1 MASSTGRVS
10 FCRKGIELSDKD
22 IPTAYQAAEVER
34 KWYAFW
40 LEKNSFV
47 ADVESPR
54 PAFSIVLPP
63 PNVTGSLHM
72 GHALNIT
79 LQDILI
85 RWKRMKGFNALWVPG
100 TDHAG
105 IATQN
110 VVERQL
116 AAEGLD
122 RRDIGREK
130 FEARVWEWKEVAE
143 KRILGQMRRLGC
155 ACDWS
160 RTRFTLDEGL
170 SSAVREVFVRLYEEG
185 LIYRGEYLVNW
196 CPRCSTAISDL
207 EVEYA
212 PARGKLW
219 HLRYPVQGGGFVVVA
234 TTRPETMLG
243 DTAVMVHP
251 DDDRYRLLHGKTVT
265 LPLMNREIP
274 LLADAFVDKEFGTG
288 AVKVTPGHDPN
299 DFEAGRRHGL
309 EVVKVIGE
317 DGRMTAAAGNYQGL
331 DRFEARRQ
339 VVADLDAL
347 GLIDKIEEH
356 EHNVG
361 RCQRC
366 DTVIEPLVS
375 TQWFVKVGPLA
386 EVALKAVQD
395 RKTVFIPDNYG
406 RVYFEWMSNIHDWC
420 ISRQLWWGH
429 RIPAWFC
436 DRCGGLTVARETP
449 EQCAQCGSDQLRQES
464 DVLDTWFS
472 SGLWPFST
480 LGWPEK
486 TADLET
492 YYPTS
497 TLVTGF
503 DIIFFWVAR
512 MMMMG
517 LHFMGDV
524 PFRQVHIN
532 GLVRDEQ
539 GRKMSKSLGNVVDP
553 LDIIE
558 NYGADSI
565 RFTLSSMAVPG
576 TDIPFSVSRM
586 AGYRAFCNKIWNAGR
601 FLLLNLDRDT
611 PVAADRIEELR
622 KAGELG
628 LEDVWIL
635 GRLQQVIAATDDNL
649 EKFRFH
655 EASNDLYHFFWNDL
669 CSWYIELIKNR
680 IASDDRRRRESA
692 ATVGLFLLE
701 TSLRLLHPFIP
712 FVTEELWQRLPHE
725 GEVLLDAAFPAA
737 RQDWIEEGAMA
748 DMAQLQELISAIRTT
763 RTENRVAPRDKVP
776 ARLVC
781 REGSRPF
788 LESQK
793 HHLENLASIEPIEFV
808 SALGTVGQ
816 SIQGVS
822 SLAEFS
828 LLLED
833 VVDLEA
839 EKDRLRK
846 QIESLEADAARQQSQ
861 LANEAFVSKAPEH
874 VVEGVRQRL
883 RETLDR
889 LEKTKKQLHGLS

>member
-1 MASSTGRVS
+1 MR
-10 FCRKGIELSDKD
+10 DKD

-34 KWYAFW
+34 KWYSFW

-47 ADVESPR
+47 ADVESSR

-79 LQDILI
+79 LQDILV

-116 AAEGLD
+116 AEEGLH

-130 FEARVWEWKEVAE
+130 FEARVWAWKEVAE

-212 PARGKLW
+212 TTGGKLW
-219 HLRYPVQGGGFVVVA
+219 HLRYPLRDGGFVVVA

-251 DDDRYRLLHGKTVT
+251 DDERYRTLHGKTVT

-274 LLADAFVDKEFGTG
+274 ILADTFVDKDFGTG

-299 DFEAGRRHGL
+299 DFEAGRRHAL
-309 EVVKVIGE
+309 EVIKVIGE
-317 DGRMTAAAGNYQGL
+317 DGRMTAAAGKYQGL

-339 VVADLDAL
+339 VVADLEAL
-347 GLIDKIEEH
+347 GLIVNVEPH

-375 TQWFVKVGPLA
+375 TQWFVRVGPLA
-386 EVALKAVQD
+386 EVALRAVQD
-395 RKTVFIPDNYG
+395 KRTVFIPENYE

-436 DRCGGLTVARETP
+436 DRCEGLTVARRTP
-449 EQCAQCGSDQLRQES
+449 ERCGQCGSDQLRQES

-486 TADLET
+486 TADLAT

-512 MMMMG
+512 MMMLG

-539 GRKMSKSLGNVVDP
+539 GRKMSKSRGNVVDP

-611 PVAADRIEELR
+611 PVDAARIDELR
-622 KAGELG
+622 RDGELG

-655 EASNDLYHFFWNDL
+655 EASNDLYHFFWNDF
-669 CSWYIELIKNR
+669 CSWYIELIKSR
-680 IASDDRRRRESA
+680 VTSDDRRRRESA
-692 ATVGLFLLE
+692 GAVGLFLLE

-725 GEVLLDAAFPAA
+725 GEILLDTAFPSA
-737 RQDWIEEGAMA
+737 REDWIDSRSMA
-748 DMAQLQELISAIRTT
+748 DMSQLQELISAIRTT
-763 RTENRVAPRDKVP
+763 RTENRVPPRSKVP

-781 REGSRPF
+781 RQGSREF
-788 LESQK
+788 LESQR
-793 HHLENLASIEPIEFV
+793 HHLEALAGVDPIEFV
-808 SALGTVGQ
+808 STLGTVGQ

-822 SLAEFS
+822 NLAEFS
-828 LLLED
+828 LLLAE
-833 VVDLEA
+833 VVDLDA
-839 EKDRLRK
+839 EKERLRK
-846 QIESLEADAARQQSQ
+846 QIESLQADAVRLQGQ
-861 LANEAFVSKAPEH
+861 LANQDFVDKAPEH
-874 VVEGVRQRL
+874 VVDAVRQRL
-883 RETLDR
+883 TETLDR